1 MNSFRHTV
9 TDRGDHVLL
18 SLMGDLDLSAYSAL
32 VAQLT
37 TLVGVG
43 HAVVIDCSGV
53 TFLDSMGLRALVEG
67 LHAAEDAGLG
77 LELTGPSDPVLRV
90 LELSGT
96 TGMFKIRDEAADAPE
111 SRDAS
116 QS

>member
-1 MNSFRHTV
+1 M
-9 TDRGDHVLL
+9 LL
-18 SLMGDLDLSAYSAL
+18 TLTGDLDLSAYGAL

-37 TLVGVG
+37 TLIGVG

-53 TFLDSMGLRALVEG
+53 TFLDSMGLRALLEG
-67 LHAAEDAGLG
+67 LYAAADAGLD

-96 TGMFKIRDEAADAPE
+96 TGLFKIRDEDPEPPADADVFE
-111 SRDAS
+111 S
-116 QS
+116 